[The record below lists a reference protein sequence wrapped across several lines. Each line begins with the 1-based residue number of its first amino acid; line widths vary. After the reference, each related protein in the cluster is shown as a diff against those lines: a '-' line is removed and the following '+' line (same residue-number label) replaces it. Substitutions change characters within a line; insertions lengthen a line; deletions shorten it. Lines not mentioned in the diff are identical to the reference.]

1 MHLRGP
7 NLSSTEFLATECSP
21 AKLPKVRC
29 QPLGT
34 QAVCLDIEAPPPP
47 PVRATTPQV
56 YHLARKAIPC
66 ADPATGRTAK
76 PAATNGIKLESFIF
90 DVFPQAEAMAV
101 LQILRADEFS
111 PVKNAPGAPDDS
123 PVTARAMVL
132 DAHRR
137 WLTAAGA
144 IVEGDAV
151 VEISPGVSYGGEGLG
166 SLAGRTFAAG
176 TSTIVAAAE
185 EDAGAVAPGT
195 TVVRV

>member
-1 MHLRGP
+1 MIP
-7 NLSSTEFLATECSP
+7 
-21 AKLPKVRC
+21 
-29 QPLGT
+29 
-34 QAVCLDIEAPPPP
+34 
-47 PVRATTPQV
+47 TTTTLLQV

-101 LQILRADEFS
+101 LQISRADEFS

-137 WLTAAGA
+137 WLAAAGA
-144 IVEGDAV
+144 VVEGDAV

-176 TSTIVAAAE
+176 SITLVAAPE
-185 EDAGAVAPGT
+185 ESAAAAAPGT
-195 TVVRV
+195 TVVRI